1 MKRNDIYLAIAILC
15 AVFFMGGLTEY
26 VFKIGHKTVN
36 YGHND
41 TLLTISKPDTT
52 HDTITETIVSVIV
65 KHDTVTNTVVSYP
78 MDGFDSNDSVAIYST
93 GKKYKNGD
101 SISVAVQS
109 AILPKSLPIDWVWY
123 LDRYKASDSCFDIT
137 RLDTVQVFK
146 QARFGV
152 GPSVGFGYTEKGWTG
167 YVGLSLNFNLLVF

>member
-1 MKRNDIYLAIAILC
+1 MNKSDITLAVLFALAFMFIG
-15 AVFFMGGLTEY
+15 AVLEY
-26 VFKIGHKTVN
+26 TFKIGIVTVN
-36 YGHND
+36 YGQND
-41 TLLTISKPDTT
+41 TTIVTSKPDTT
-52 HDTITETIVSVIV
+52 HDTIHDTKITVIV
-65 KHDTVTNTVVSYP
+65 KHDTITNTVVSYP
-78 MDGFDSNDSVAIYST
+78 IDSAEFDSNDSAVIYST

-101 SISVAVQS
+101 SITVAVQS

-152 GPSVGFGYTEKGWTG
+152 GPSAGFGYGQRGWSAS
-167 YVGLSLNFNLLVF
+167 VN